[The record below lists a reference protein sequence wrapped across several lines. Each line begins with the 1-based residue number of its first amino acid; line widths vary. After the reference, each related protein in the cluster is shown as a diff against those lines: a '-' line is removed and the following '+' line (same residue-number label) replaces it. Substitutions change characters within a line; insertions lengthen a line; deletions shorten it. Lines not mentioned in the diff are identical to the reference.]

1 MGPKKRIKLSIN
13 VVRNRIKKTIDDEE
27 SEADEGDTINL
38 AKFIITFLKVTS
50 INTWFKYKFG
60 FIILAKNF
68 GLEVHLPNPVKEENK
83 DDVPVGETAIKR
95 LVEQLTKDW
104 LINCTNS
111 VVELDNYDKFP
122 LPFH

>member
-13 VVRNRIKKTIDDEE
+13 IVRNRIKKTIDDEE

>member
-13 VVRNRIKKTIDDEE
+13 VVRNRIKKIIDDEE
-27 SEADEGDTINL
+27 SEADEGDPINL

-68 GLEVHLPNPVKEENK
+68 GLEAHLPNPMKEENK

-111 VVELDNYDKFP
+111 VVKLDNYDKFP

>member
-13 VVRNRIKKTIDDEE
+13 VVRNRIKKIIDDEE
-27 SEADEGDTINL
+27 SEADEGDPINL
-38 AKFIITFLKVTS
+38 AKFIIAFLNVTS

-68 GLEVHLPNPVKEENK
+68 GLEVHLPNPMKEENK

>member
-13 VVRNRIKKTIDDEE
+13 VVRNRIKKIIDDEE
-27 SEADEGDTINL
+27 SEADEGDPINL
-38 AKFIITFLKVTS
+38 TKFIITFLKVTS

-60 FIILAKNF
+60 FIISAKNF
-68 GLEVHLPNPVKEENK
+68 GLEVHLPNPMKEENK
-83 DDVPVGETAIKR
+83 EDVPVGETAIKR

-122 LPFH
+122 LPFY

>member
-13 VVRNRIKKTIDDEE
+13 VVRNRIKKIIDDEE
-27 SEADEGDTINL
+27 SEADEGDPINL
-38 AKFIITFLKVTS
+38 AKFIITLLKVTS
-50 INTWFKYKFG
+50 IKTWFKYKFG
-60 FIILAKNF
+60 FLILAKNF
-68 GLEVHLPNPVKEENK
+68 GLEVHLPNPMKEENK
-83 DDVPVGETAIKR
+83 EDVPVGETAIKR